1 MTHIKDQP
9 ALHLLLLYSMTY
21 SVIYFRRWVML
32 SGTSITATLISPL
45 GSLRQY
51 KSRMSP
57 KRRPG
62 RGSTPCLP
70 DAFWAFQLHWEL
82 LVVLEFFF
90 FFLNTKFVWSE
101 LSSSPQGASLP
112 LVLTFSPSLVLTTF
126 ISCLHMHS
134 PNLPQDFYWGWNLQL
149 QKRAPPPPSVFALSN
164 SPQFALYK
172 WLLPSL

>member
-9 ALHLLLLYSMTY
+9 ALHLFLLYSMTY
-21 SVIYFRRWVML
+21 SVIYFSRWVML

-57 KRRPG
+57 KSRPG

-70 DAFWAFQLHWEL
+70 DAFCAFQLQWEL
-82 LVVLEFFF
+82 LVVLEFI
-90 FFLNTKFVWSE
+90 FFLTTKFVWSE

-134 PNLPQDFYWGWNLQL
+134 PNLPQDFYRGWNLQL
-149 QKRAPPPPSVFALSN
+149 QKQAPPPLSVLVLSN
-164 SPQFALYK
+164 SPQFALCK
-172 WLLPSL
+172 RLLPSH